1 VGNHYK
7 GDFFMKNVWK
17 VLSYILVA
25 FVASYLTML
34 LLPAMDQAGIPLPDT
49 AQNSKLEQL
58 KDLIEERYIGGAE
71 EKELEDAAAH
81 AMVMATGDRWSYYI
95 PAEEYQFYVDQMANS
110 YVGIAITIQQ
120 TEEED
125 GFLVIKVDAGGPADK
140 AGMLPGDRIVA
151 VDGIST
157 VGMTPNEGSLLVRGE
172 EGTPVTLTIRR
183 ESEEFD
189 LTMIRHQVEV
199 QVASGVMLPDN
210 VGLVTIINFDS
221 RCASETIA
229 AVEDLLDQ
237 GAQAFIFDVRNNPGG
252 YASQLVD
259 VLDYLLPEGQLFRT
273 VDYAGN
279 ETVDTSDAKHLDVPM
294 AVLVNSESYSAAE
307 FFAAAMMDY
316 EAAVV
321 VGEKTIGKGY
331 FQMNYRLN
339 DGSAVNLS
347 VGEYFTPKG
356 KNLAGVGIVPH
367 VEVEVDEET
376 FLAIYA
382 RTLDPMEDP
391 QVLAALDALKK

>member
-1 VGNHYK
+1 
-7 GDFFMKNVWK
+7 MKNVWK

-34 LLPAMDQAGIPLPDT
+34 LLPAMGQAGIPLPDT
-49 AQNSKLEQL
+49 AQSSKLEQL
-58 KDLIEERYIGGAE
+58 KDLIEEQYIGGAE

-95 PAEEYQFYVDQMANS
+95 PAEEYQSYVDQMANS